1 MRRHANREAGDLA
14 ETMRVIAHPDR
25 IRLIAALQEEKLDV
39 NGLADEL
46 ALPPTRVSQHLS
58 VLRAHRIVERR
69 SAGRHRYYH
78 LVQPAIARWI
88 LEGLR
93 FVGHNPRPPRER
105 SDVSAGDKLL
115 S

>member
-1 MRRHANREAGDLA
+1 MDKEAGDLA
-14 ETMRVIAHPDR
+14 EIVRVIAHPDR
-25 IRLIAALQEEKLDV
+25 IRLITALQAERLDV

-46 ALPPTRVSQHLS
+46 VLPPTRVSQHLS
-58 VLRAHRIVERR
+58 VLRAHHIVERR

-93 FVGHNPRPPRER
+93 FVGDSRRAPRER
-105 SDVSAGDKLL
+105 FDATAGNKLL
-115 S
+115 T